1 MYGYSVLWRE
11 ESETVGGQLYVNMLY
26 MYTTVYVNMLYK
38 YMYTIQCYIYV
49 SHISCRDYKPQTEV
63 AEVDNILEVS
73 NMFCYHFSHSVLIL
87 YTVQKNIL
95 RIPS

>member
-1 MYGYSVLWRE
+1 MNGYSVLWRE
-11 ESETVGGQLYVNMLY
+11 DSETVGGQLYVNMLY
-26 MYTTVYVNMLYK
+26 MYTV
-38 YMYTIQCYIYV
+38 QCYIYV

-73 NMFCYHFSHSVLIL
+73 NMFCYNFSHSVLIL